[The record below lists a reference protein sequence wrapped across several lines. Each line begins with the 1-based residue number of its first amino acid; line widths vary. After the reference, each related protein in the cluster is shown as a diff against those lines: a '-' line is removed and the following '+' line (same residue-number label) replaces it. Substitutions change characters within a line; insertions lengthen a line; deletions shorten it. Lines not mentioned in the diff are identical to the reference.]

1 MDTNRKLFRSSKYTQ
16 NTIHCCVT
24 CSLAFKWSLCTVY
37 TLYIIIC
44 IFVFMILISCSRK
57 GVDDSNVYVVT
68 PLNFRMLVVKLTAV
82 FANTVNVMIL

>member
-1 MDTNRKLFRSSKYTQ
+1 
-16 NTIHCCVT
+16 
-24 CSLAFKWSLCTVY
+24 
-37 TLYIIIC
+37 
-44 IFVFMILISCSRK
+44 MILISCSRK